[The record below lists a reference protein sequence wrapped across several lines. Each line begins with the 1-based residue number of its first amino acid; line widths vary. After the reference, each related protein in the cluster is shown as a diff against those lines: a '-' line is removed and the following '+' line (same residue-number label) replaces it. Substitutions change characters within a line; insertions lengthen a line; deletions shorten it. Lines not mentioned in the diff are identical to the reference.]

1 MTDQTIPLTEQQ
13 LDEIE
18 ARANALN
25 SLGLPGATWEAS
37 SHDEKSVT
45 PPEMAHVVE
54 DVLRTKHSLLRAS
67 VGVFGDERHAAFV
80 AHAPEDVRALAAE
93 VRRLRAGLEAAQR
106 LAADATAYQVH
117 VPEGGGTTLL
127 VRRQASAHGTGWA
140 VSTMAPGGGRAW
152 TTEGW
157 QESISALSVDRLFCW
172 PAPAVAAA
180 EARRALAAA
189 AVSGAADS
197 RPA

>member
-1 MTDQTIPLTEQQ
+1 MNDRPTTQQ

-18 ARANALN
+18 TRANA
-25 SLGLPGATWEAS
+25 ATAGPWTCSESGTVTAPLTVDDIADVWEPTHATRNA
-37 SHDEKSVT
+37 EFIT
-45 PPEMAHVVE
+45 AART
-54 DVLRTKHSLLRAS
+54 DVPALL
-67 VGVFGDERHAAFV
+67 D
-80 AHAPEDVRALAAE
+80 E
-93 VRRLRAGLEAAQR
+93 VRRLRAELEAAQR

-117 VPEGGGTTLL
+117 VPEGGGTTLML
-127 VRRQASAHGTGWA
+127 RRQASAHGTGWA

-172 PAPAVAAA
+172 PDPATAAA
-180 EARRALAAA
+180 EARRALAAP

-197 RPA
+197 RQP